1 MIVLLNASAGGG
13 TKDEVATQLAS
24 YLQKLGVSPRV
35 ELARNGEHLCQ
46 LARDAVTGP
55 EEMIVAGGGDGTI
68 SSVASTVAGTGKVLG
83 VLPLGTLNHF
93 AKDLGVPL
101 ALEAAAATLVHG
113 EVKEVDLGKVND
125 QVFINN
131 SSIGLYPEIVRRRD
145 KEQQLFNRSKWPAMV
160 KAFFA
165 ALREYRFLRVQ
176 VRTSEGQFVRT
187 TPFVFVGNN
196 PYDLDSFGIGGRP
209 KLSTGDAVLLAGA
222 RNAAA
227 RYTAA
232 RRARALWK
240 IKRRAR
246 FRSALRIGVRGRSA
260 LAQSAGRLGWRDSRD
275 ARAAAL
281 PVVEKR
287 IASDG
292 AGERDSRLTM
302 RVIVH
307 LSDLHFGRID
317 HPLLE
322 PLLTVIKATEP
333 HLVAVSG
340 DLTQRARSEQFDE
353 AKAFLDRIPFPRL
366 VVPGNHDIS
375 LHNLFERFVR
385 PLRKYRELITPDL
398 TPFHFDGKSRSWAS
412 TPRAR
417 SPRSMG
423 GLTRFKCK
431 PWRAALH
438 RSAARSRRSS

>member
-209 KLSTGDAVLLAGA
+209 KLSTGTLCFWLARGTRPLGILRLGTRALFGKLKGA
-222 RNAAA
+222 RDFEAHCGSEFVVDPHL
-227 RYTAA
+227 RKV
-232 RRARALWK
+232 RVALDGETRVMQGPLHYRSWK
-240 IKRRAR
+240 N
-246 FRSALRIGVRGRSA
+246 ALRVMGPGK
-260 LAQSAGRLGWRDSRD
+260 
-275 ARAAAL
+275 
-281 PVVEKR
+281 E
-287 IASDG
+287 
-292 AGERDSRLTM
+292 
-302 RVIVH
+302 
-307 LSDLHFGRID
+307 
-317 HPLLE
+317 
-322 PLLTVIKATEP
+322 
-333 HLVAVSG
+333 
-340 DLTQRARSEQFDE
+340 TQ
-353 AKAFLDRIPFPRL
+353 
-366 VVPGNHDIS
+366 G
-375 LHNLFERFVR
+375 
-385 PLRKYRELITPDL
+385 
-398 TPFHFDGKSRSWAS
+398 
-412 TPRAR
+412 
-417 SPRSMG
+417 
-423 GLTRFKCK
+423 
-431 PWRAALH
+431 
-438 RSAARSRRSS
+438 